1 MPDTNIS
8 ASQLKAVLIDLDGV
22 LYVGGTPIPEARE
35 TLDWLIEN
43 QIPHLFLTNTTS
55 RPLREIRYKLKRMG
69 FDLEESGILTP
80 VIAANQWCM
89 KHRIYRAL
97 MLVPEVTMEDF
108 EIEPVALTDT
118 ASAQAVI
125 VGDLGYDWNYK
136 LLNQAYRVLLANKDC
151 EFLALGMTRHWKDE
165 EGPRLDVAPFVK
177 ALEYAT
183 DREARVLGKPS
194 ELLFRQGCDN
204 LGAKPGN
211 TLMIG
216 DDIRTDVQGAQLA
229 GLKGALV
236 KTGKFREQ
244 DLKQDI
250 VPDLI
255 LESFAD
261 LPEWW
266 KLNS

>member
-8 ASQLKAVLIDLDGV
+8 PSQLNAVLIDLDGV
-22 LYVGGTPIPEARE
+22 LYVGGKSIPGARE
-35 TLDWLIEN
+35 TLDWLVEN

-55 RPLREIRYKLKRMG
+55 RPLREIRYKLKSLG
-69 FDLEESGILTP
+69 FDLEDSGILTP
-80 VIAANQWCM
+80 VVATNQWCLR
-89 KHRIYRAL
+89 HQISRAL
-97 MLVPEVTMEDF
+97 MLVPKATMEDF
-108 EIEPVALTDT
+108 EIEPVDLRNPEP
-118 ASAQAVI
+118 AQAVI
-125 VGDLGYDWNYK
+125 VGDLGYDWSYE
-136 LLNQAYRVLLANKDC
+136 LLNQAYRTLLANSDC

-183 DREARVLGKPS
+183 DRQARVLGKPS
-194 ELLFRQGCDN
+194 ELLFQQGCET
-204 LGAKPGN
+204 LGAKPEN

-236 KTGKFREQ
+236 KTGKYREQ
-244 DLKQDI
+244 DLKQEI
-250 VPDLI
+250 VPNLI
-255 LESFAD
+255 LESFAG

-266 KLNS
+266 ES

>member
-1 MPDTNIS
+1 MPDTKIS
-8 ASQLKAVLIDLDGV
+8 AGQLQAVLIDLDGV
-22 LYVGGTPIPEARE
+22 LYLGGKPIPGARE
-35 TLDWLIEN
+35 TLDWLVEN

-55 RPLREIRYKLKRMG
+55 RPLREIRYKLKNLG
-69 FDLEESGILTP
+69 FDLEDSGILTP
-80 VIAANQWCM
+80 VVATNQWCV
-89 KHRIYRAL
+89 KHRISRAL
-97 MLVPEVTMEDF
+97 MLVPKATMEDF
-108 EIEPVALTDT
+108 EIEPVDLKDSE
-118 ASAQAVI
+118 SAQAVI
-125 VGDLGYDWNYK
+125 VGDLGYDWNYQ
-136 LLNQAYRVLLANKDC
+136 LLNQAYRTLLANREC
-151 EFLALGMTRHWKDE
+151 EFLALGMTRYWKDE

-194 ELLFRQGCDN
+194 ELLFQQGCDT
-204 LGAKPGN
+204 LGAKPEN

-244 DLKQDI
+244 DLKQEI

-255 LESFAD
+255 LDSFAD
-261 LPEWW
+261 LPNWW
-266 KLNS
+266 GS